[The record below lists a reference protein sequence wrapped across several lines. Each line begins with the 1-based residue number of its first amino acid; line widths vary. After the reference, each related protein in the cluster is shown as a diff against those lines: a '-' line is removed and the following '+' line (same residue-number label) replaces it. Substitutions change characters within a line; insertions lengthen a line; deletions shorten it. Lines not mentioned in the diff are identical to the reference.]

1 VIIRLNK
8 LFGTY
13 LGLEFREDSVILTYV
28 HNSLSGMSILSSSKF
43 PLRGM
48 IEDLD
53 EIKEYISQHGKDL
66 RGTFVSL
73 PDKWA
78 ITKFIHVPA
87 ARGRG
92 TLDQLM
98 SFEIERH
105 VPFNLE
111 DVVYDFQVIEERDKT
126 YTVMFTA
133 VRKQKVDFVLETLEK
148 MALTPDL
155 LTISSFAICNAIELS
170 GVPSG
175 GWRHAIGFADRSDL
189 LGKKNETNI
198 LLYTEKGYLVSALIH
213 GGLCR
218 DIKSIYFDEAQSDV
232 IINEVIQHINNL
244 KSPLSIE
251 KFDRLIL
258 CGNNSAIALNVD
270 ALKNNIGVATTN
282 INELAG
288 FSKTMKDIE
297 YREITSSV
305 GTCLIGLGMG
315 TFRINMLPHKRYH
328 HTKKSAPMTTQIFAG
343 VIVILTIS
351 IAVTE
356 YVKTKKFLEE
366 VNAALKA
373 NEPEIAKL
381 EKITSNINLLS
392 TKRNFLQDLNENA
405 VAMDVLAELS
415 RILPRDSWITNLNY
429 KGINVIEDKREDAEL
444 IVSGF
449 AVTSSAL
456 IPLLEDS
463 PFFEKVEFVG
473 PIKKTK
479 DKEGFKLKA
488 RIINPGG
495 EEKKKDK

>member
-1 VIIRLNK
+1 MNK

-28 HNSLSGMSILSSSKF
+28 NNSFSGMSILSSSKF

-105 VPFNLE
+105 IPFNLE

-126 YTVMFTA
+126 YTVMFTV
-133 VRKQKVDFVLETLEK
+133 VRKQKVDFVLDTLEK

-155 LTISSFAICNAIELS
+155 LTASSFAIYNAIELS

-175 GWRHAIGFADRSDL
+175 GWRHVIGIADRSDV
-189 LGKKNETNI
+189 LGKKNETNV

-218 DIKSIYFDEAQSDV
+218 DIKSIYFDEDQSDV
-232 IINEVIQHINNL
+232 IINNVVQYINDL
-244 KSPLSIE
+244 KLSLSIE

-258 CGNNSAIALNVD
+258 SGNNSAIALNVD
-270 ALKNNIGVATTN
+270 ALKDNMGVDITT
-282 INELAG
+282 INELGG
-288 FSKTMKDIE
+288 FFKIMKDSE
-297 YREITSSV
+297 YRGTTSSV
-305 GTCLIGLGMG
+305 GACLIGLGMG
-315 TFRINMLPHKRYH
+315 TFRIDMLPHKRQLG
-328 HTKKSAPMTTQIFAG
+328 TRKSAPVTTQIFVG
-343 VIVILTIS
+343 VIVILLVS
-351 IAVTE
+351 IAVAE

-366 VNAALKA
+366 INETLKA
-373 NEPEIAKL
+373 NEPEIAKI
-381 EKITSNINLLS
+381 EEITSNINLLS
-392 TKRNFLQDLNENA
+392 AKRDFLIDLNDNT

-415 RILPRDSWITNLNY
+415 RILPRDSWITNLKY
-429 KGINVIEDKREDAEL
+429 KGINVIENKKKDAEL
-444 IVSGF
+444 VVSGF

-479 DKEGFKLKA
+479 EKEGFKLKA
-488 RIINPGG
+488 RIINPEK

>member
-1 VIIRLNK
+1 MNK

-28 HNSLSGMSILSSSKF
+28 NNSLSGMSILSSSKF

-105 VPFNLE
+105 IPFNLE

-126 YTVMFTA
+126 YTVMFTV
-133 VRKQKVDFVLETLEK
+133 VRKQKVDFVLDTLEK

-155 LTISSFAICNAIELS
+155 LTTSSFAIYNAIELS

-175 GWRHAIGFADRSDL
+175 GWRHLIGIADRSDV
-189 LGKKNETNI
+189 LGKKNETNV
-198 LLYTEKGYLVSALIH
+198 LLYTEKGYLVSALIQ
-213 GGLCR
+213 GGFCR
-218 DIKSIYFDEAQSDV
+218 DIKSIYFDEDQSDV
-232 IINEVIQHINNL
+232 IINEVIQHINDL

-258 CGNNSAIALNVD
+258 SGNSSAIALNVD
-270 ALKNNIGVATTN
+270 VLKDNMGVDITK
-282 INELAG
+282 INELGG
-288 FSKTMKDIE
+288 FSKTMNDTE
-297 YREITSSV
+297 YRGITSSV
-305 GTCLIGLGMG
+305 GACLIGLGMG
-315 TFRINMLPHKRYH
+315 TFRIDMLPHKRQLSAR
-328 HTKKSAPMTTQIFAG
+328 KSAPVTTQIFAG
-343 VIVILTIS
+343 VIVILILS
-351 IAVTE
+351 IAAAE

-366 VNAALKA
+366 INETLKA
-373 NEPEIAKL
+373 NEPEIAKV
-381 EKITSNINLLS
+381 EEITSNINLLS
-392 TKRNFLQDLNENA
+392 EKRDLLQNLNDNA

-415 RILPRDSWITNLNY
+415 RILPKDSWITNLNY
-429 KGINVIEDKREDAEL
+429 KGINVLENKKENAEL
-444 IVSGF
+444 VVSGF

-473 PIKKTK
+473 TIKKTK
-479 DKEGFKLKA
+479 EKEGFKLKA
-488 RIINPGG
+488 RIINPGS
-495 EEKKKDK
+495 EEQKKNK

>member
-1 VIIRLNK
+1 MNK

-28 HNSLSGMSILSSSKF
+28 NNSLSGMSILSSSKF

-105 VPFNLE
+105 IPFNLE
-111 DVVYDFQVIEERDKT
+111 DVVYDFQVIEEKDKT
-126 YTVMFTA
+126 YTVMFTV
-133 VRKQKVDFVLETLEK
+133 VRKQKVDFVLDTLEK
-148 MALTPDL
+148 MALNPDL
-155 LTISSFAICNAIELS
+155 LTTSSFAVYNAIELS
-170 GVPSG
+170 GEPSG
-175 GWRHAIGFADRSDL
+175 GWRHVIGIARSDV
-189 LGKKNETNI
+189 LGKKNETNV
-198 LLYTEKGYLVSALIH
+198 LLYTEKGYLVAALIQ

-218 DIKSIYFDEAQSDV
+218 DIKTIYFDEDQSDV
-232 IINEVIQHINNL
+232 IINEVIQHINDL
-244 KSPLSIE
+244 KSPLSIK

-258 CGNNSAIALNVD
+258 SGNNSAIALNVD
-270 ALKNNIGVATTN
+270 ALKDNMGVDITK
-282 INELAG
+282 INELGG
-288 FSKTMKDIE
+288 FSKTMNDTE
-297 YREITSSV
+297 YKGITSSV
-305 GTCLIGLGMG
+305 GACLIGLGMG
-315 TFRINMLPHKRYH
+315 TFRIDMLPHKRQLSAR
-328 HTKKSAPMTTQIFAG
+328 KSAPVTTQIFAG
-343 VIVILTIS
+343 VIVILILS
-351 IAVTE
+351 IAAAE

-366 VNAALKA
+366 INETLKA
-373 NEPEIAKL
+373 NEPEIAKV
-381 EKITSNINLLS
+381 EEITSNINLLS
-392 TKRNFLQDLNENA
+392 EKRDLLQNINDNA

-415 RILPRDSWITNLNY
+415 RILPKDSWITNLNY
-429 KGINVIEDKREDAEL
+429 KGINVLENKKENAEL
-444 IVSGF
+444 VVSGF

-473 PIKKTK
+473 TIKKTK
-479 DKEGFKLKA
+479 EKEGFKLKA
-488 RIINPGG
+488 RIINPGS
-495 EEKKKDK
+495 EEQKKNK

>member
-1 VIIRLNK
+1 
-8 LFGTY
+8 
-13 LGLEFREDSVILTYV
+13 
-28 HNSLSGMSILSSSKF
+28 
-43 PLRGM
+43 M

-105 VPFNLE
+105 IPFNLE
-111 DVVYDFQVIEERDKT
+111 DVVYDFQVVEEKHKT
-126 YTVMFTA
+126 YKVMFTV
-133 VRKQKVDFVLETLEK
+133 VRKQKVDLVLDTLEK

-155 LTISSFAICNAIELS
+155 LTTSSFAIYNTIELS

-175 GWRHAIGFADRSDL
+175 GWRHIVGIADRSDV
-189 LGKKNETNI
+189 LGKKNETNV
-198 LLYTEKGYLVSALIH
+198 LLYTEKGFLVTAVIH
-213 GGLCR
+213 GGSCR
-218 DIKSIYFDEAQSDV
+218 NIKSIYFDEDQSDV
-232 IINEVIQHINNL
+232 IINEVVQHINDL

-258 CGNNSAIALNVD
+258 SGNNSTIALKVD
-270 ALKNNIGVATTN
+270 SLKDNMGVDITN
-282 INELAG
+282 IDELGG
-288 FSKTMKDIE
+288 FSKTMKDTE
-297 YREITSSV
+297 YKGITSSV
-305 GTCLIGLGMG
+305 GACLIGLGMG
-315 TFRINMLPHKRYH
+315 TFKVDMLPHKRQH
-328 HTKKSAPMTTQIFAG
+328 DTRKSAPVTTQIFAG
-343 VIVILTIS
+343 VIVILIIS
-351 IAVTE
+351 IAVAE
-356 YVKTKKFLEE
+356 YVKTKKFLEDIDGT
-366 VNAALKA
+366 LKA
-373 NEPEIAKL
+373 NEPEIAKI
-381 EKITSNINLLS
+381 EEITSSINLLS
-392 TKRNFLQDLNENA
+392 AKRDLLQNLNDNA

-415 RILPRDSWITNLNY
+415 RILPKDSWITNLNY
-429 KGINVIEDKREDAEL
+429 KGINVIENKKEDAEL
-444 IVSGF
+444 VVSGF

-456 IPLLEDS
+456 IPILEDS

-479 DKEGFKLKA
+479 EKEGFKLKA
-488 RIINPGG
+488 QIINPVS